1 MQFPFRLDYLIPFWR
16 TSDELRP
23 PKYNF
28 TLGDDVF
35 SPMDLVSMSKPGTAF
50 ANPAGDLFLLPIK
63 TYNATEVDDRHS
75 ILISSLGA
83 AGQHTHELVL
93 GERDSVF
100 WLDSRTIAHV
110 AHIETEESP
119 YEQYDLKALSLDL
132 KDSSEG
138 HTGYLRVLSSSL
150 IATLPTL
157 GALDFQYLPQAQR
170 LVFYDQISK
179 DGYFPAY
186 GPEEEAEQLED
197 PPPFF
202 GSMFERLDD
211 SDLDSRDERPA
222 LLSVSLSKTDDGS
235 WALGTDYIR
244 LTPHEPLP
252 EITEQHAY
260 DLSEARIIYAIDAEV
275 EPSGCMCGLELP
287 HDIYV
292 NSIDGSTTARRIAK
306 ARSVTSP
313 RLNNAGAKAAWFE
326 DNVKIVI
333 YDLLQDVEFTLI
345 DRMDVHPTSLV
356 FSEVDDTLYFTGGN
370 DIMVSVYS
378 LPVPEIPLSAP
389 LDPHPV
395 PTFITETT
403 SLRGLQA
410 LPNGSLLATLLSYAS
425 PNEVVLIRDPQG
437 SNLVEQIT
445 HVNDG
450 VIRRTN
456 LTGGEAFDIPGIDNA
471 HGWIFKAKDW
481 VKDDGIKR
489 PAILIHYKGEY
500 CEITVVSRSDVWGL
514 EVPVHGVTNGPS
526 YQTPIVSL
534 PSTIVCLAESKDR
547 QVFAAQG
554 FFVVLISTNP
564 LPRVCSSDPQRL
576 KKLSAGW
583 NHVLSTYPEIDCLRT
598 IFIDEDLNETILR
611 AVTDSGSRHGFQ
623 FKLAFGTFSTG
634 HNLYF
639 QCLDRDDV
647 YRAYDFLQSVA
658 Q

>member
-16 TSDELRP
+16 TSDEPRP

-75 ILISSLGA
+75 VLLSSLGA

-110 AHIETEESP
+110 VHIETEESP

-211 SDLDSRDERPA
+211 SDLDSYVVRELRMSD
-222 LLSVSLSKTDDGS
+222 LSKTDDGS

-292 NSIDGSTTARRIAK
+292 NTIDGSTTARRIAK

-313 RLNNAGAKAAWFE
+313 RLNNAGTKAAWFE
-326 DNVKIVI
+326 DNAKIVI
-333 YDLLQDVEFTLI
+333 YDILQDVEFTLI
-345 DRMDVHPTSLV
+345 DRMDLYPTSLV

-378 LPVPEIPLSAP
+378 LPVPETPLSGP

-395 PTFITETT
+395 PTFIKETT

-450 VIRRTN
+450 IIRRTN

-471 HGWIFKAKDW
+471 HGWIFKAKGW

-514 EVPVHGVTNGPS
+514 EVLVHGVTNGLI
-526 YQTPIVSL
+526 YQTPI
-534 PSTIVCLAESKDR
+534 
-547 QVFAAQG
+547 G

-583 NHVLSTYPEIDCLRT
+583 NHVLSAYLEIDRLRT

-611 AVTDSGSRHGFQ
+611 AVTDSGSKHGFQ
-623 FKLAFGTFSTG
+623 FRLAFGTFSTD

>member
-1 MQFPFRLDYLIPFWR
+1 MQFPFRLASLIPFWR
-16 TSDELRP
+16 SSDEPRP

-35 SPMDLVSMSKPGTAF
+35 SPMDLVSMSKPGTGF

-63 TYNATEVDDRHS
+63 TYNATEVEDRYS
-75 ILISSLGA
+75 VLLSSLGV
-83 AGQHTHELVL
+83 AGQRTHELVL

-110 AHIETEESP
+110 VHIETEESP

-132 KDSSEG
+132 KDSSDG
-138 HTGYLRVLSSSL
+138 DAGYLRVLSSSL

-157 GALDFQYLPQAQR
+157 GASDFQYLPQAQR

-202 GSMFERLDD
+202 ASMFERLDD
-211 SDLDSRDERPA
+211 SDSYVVRELRMSD
-222 LLSVSLSKTDDGS
+222 LSKTDDGS

-260 DLSEARIIYAIDAEV
+260 DLSEARIIYAVGAGV

-287 HDIYV
+287 RDV
-292 NSIDGSTTARRIAK
+292 GCRIDGSTTARRIAK

-313 RLNNAGAKAAWFE
+313 RLNNAGTKAAWFE
-326 DNVKIVI
+326 DNSKIVI
-333 YDLLQDVEFTLI
+333 YDTLQDVEFTLI
-345 DRMDVHPTSLV
+345 DRMGVHPTSLV
-356 FSEVDDTLYFTGGN
+356 FSDVDDTLYFTGGN
-370 DIMVSVYS
+370 DILVSVYS
-378 LPVPEIPLSAP
+378 LRVPGTPLSGS

-395 PTFITETT
+395 PTLITETT
-403 SLRGLQA
+403 SLRGLEA
-410 LPNGSLLATLLSYAS
+410 FPNGSLLATLLSYAS

-450 VIRRTN
+450 ITRRTN

-471 HGWIFKAKDW
+471 HGWIFRPKDW

-489 PAILIHYKGEY
+489 PAILIHYKGPGAW
-500 CEITVVSRSDVWGL
+500 RNQW
-514 EVPVHGVTNGPS
+514 
-526 YQTPIVSL
+526 
-534 PSTIVCLAESKDR
+534 SKLSNPNI
-547 QVFAAQG
+547 FAAQG

-583 NHVLSTYPEIDCLRT
+583 NHVLSTYLEIDRRRT
-598 IFIDEDLNETILR
+598 IFIDEDLNENVLR
-611 AVTDSGSRHGFQ
+611 AVTDSGSKHGLQ
-623 FKLAFGTFSTG
+623 FKLAFGTFSTD

-639 QCLDRDDV
+639 QCLDHDDV

-658 Q
+658 D